1 MDFHI
6 VTRAPSRE
14 VSSHGSTENDKMLF
28 YGFVEE
34 KIYIQISLLCT
45 CTIKIW
51 IGVPVNR
58 QSQNVFCHTTEEVK

>member
-6 VTRAPSRE
+6 VTRAPPRE
-14 VSSHGSTENDKMLF
+14 VSSHRSMENDKMLF

-34 KIYIQISLLCT
+34 KIYIQISLLCM

-58 QSQNVFCHTTEEVK
+58 